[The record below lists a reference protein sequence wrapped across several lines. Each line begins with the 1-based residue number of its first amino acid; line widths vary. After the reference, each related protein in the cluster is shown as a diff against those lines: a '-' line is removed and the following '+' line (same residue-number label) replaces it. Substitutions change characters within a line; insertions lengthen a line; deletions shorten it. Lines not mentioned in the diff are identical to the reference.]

1 MGQLEIYGAVTW
13 FGIGDHDLGTQRL
26 EAALMKQVVT
36 PIVGGKAL
44 KGPLDRLMS
53 DLGIESSAYGVAQLY
68 KGVAQ
73 GFVIDNIDKQLVPKI
88 KDLDMKVVP
97 TQTIMYSAAAKAKL
111 AQDTM
116 RLAENL

>member
-1 MGQLEIYGAVTW
+1 MSQQPNPKHRSHACRPGNARSNGQSHQENSRRHTN
-13 FGIGDHDLGTQRL
+13 RRR
-26 EAALMKQVVT
+26 
-36 PIVGGKAL
+36 KAM

-73 GFVIDNIDKQLVPKI
+73 GFVIDNVDKQLVPKI

-97 TQTIMYSAAAKAKL
+97 TQTIMDSAAAKAKL

>member
-1 MGQLEIYGAVTW
+1 MLAVP
-13 FGIGDHDLGTQRL
+13 GMR
-26 EAALMKQVVT
+26 EAMAKATKKTVAIT

-73 GFVIDNIDKQLVPKI
+73 GFVIDNVDRQLVHKI
-88 KDLDMKVVP
+88 KDLDMKVV
-97 TQTIMYSAAAKAKL
+97 TAQTIMDSVAAKAKL
-111 AQDTM
+111 AQETLK
-116 RLAENL
+116 LAENL